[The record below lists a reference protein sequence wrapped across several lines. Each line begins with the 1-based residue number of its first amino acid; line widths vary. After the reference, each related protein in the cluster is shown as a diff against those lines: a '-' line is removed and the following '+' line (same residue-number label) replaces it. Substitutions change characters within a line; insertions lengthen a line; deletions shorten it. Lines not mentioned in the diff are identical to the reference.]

1 MNLHKFSIFKQKKD
15 VPLGTS
21 FRLRFIQQLDDFCN
35 LLLAFVLISGL
46 KRILHAAGKVS
57 AKNLSLRLMHQR
69 FTRVQLHHHI
79 DALAVVLDPFKAA
92 VERAARGPEQ
102 RLDLFT
108 ICHHLMS
115 TTL

>member
-1 MNLHKFSIFKQKKD
+1 MNLHKFSIFKKKD

-57 AKNLSLRLMHQR
+57 AKNLSLRLMHS
-69 FTRVQLHHHI
+69 
-79 DALAVVLDPFKAA
+79 D
-92 VERAARGPEQ
+92 
-102 RLDLFT
+102 
-108 ICHHLMS
+108 S
-115 TTL
+115 TACSCIIISMQ

>member
-1 MNLHKFSIFKQKKD
+1 M
-15 VPLGTS
+15 GTS

-69 FTRVQLHHHI
+69 FNRLQLHHNIH
-79 DALAVVLDPFKAA
+79 AVAVVLDHFKHA
-92 VERAARGPEQ
+92 VDLPARGPEQ
-102 RLDLFT
+102 RLDLFSV
-108 ICHHLMS
+108 CLHSMP